1 MKPLLLISFLTLVT
15 LTAEANHS
23 TNTETFTYRGGDTFE
38 NVRLSDIKEVWVNQ
52 TRTIQSTCTRQE
64 PYQVRVCRTNYGP
77 RPSHHSGR
85 HYSGHPNRRRRPGHR
100 PPSSRQTCR
109 METRYR
115 TVSYS
120 CPRTETVR
128 VRKPDMRF
136 HADVNFDFVD
146 HTYNSFAR
154 SNFSLTLNQKSLR
167 VSVRDHSNGT
177 PLLFLARSKRRV
189 DNSRRNVYEILANY
203 KVDVFEQ
210 QTIESP
216 FTMPMKVKPRLKHGL
231 LRLKV
236 GEILSTKNL
245 ELVVEAKES
254 QWGDKRR
261 IVLTGNQ
268 ISHRPSHRSPY
279 ISVIEIDF
287 QRYFP
292 NMDLYNGVE
301 VKAELKL
308 SSKLEVLNSGSL
320 RTPLK
325 SSGEGFLRY

>member
-1 MKPLLLISFLTLVT
+1 M
-15 LTAEANHS
+15 
-23 TNTETFTYRGGDTFE
+23 
-38 NVRLSDIKEVWVNQ
+38 
-52 TRTIQSTCTRQE
+52 
-64 PYQVRVCRTNYGP
+64 
-77 RPSHHSGR
+77 
-85 HYSGHPNRRRRPGHR
+85 
-100 PPSSRQTCR
+100 
-109 METRYR
+109 
-115 TVSYS
+115 
-120 CPRTETVR
+120 
-128 VRKPDMRF
+128 
-136 HADVNFDFVD
+136 
-146 HTYNSFAR
+146 
-154 SNFSLTLNQKSLR
+154 
-167 VSVRDHSNGT
+167 
-177 PLLFLARSKRRV
+177 